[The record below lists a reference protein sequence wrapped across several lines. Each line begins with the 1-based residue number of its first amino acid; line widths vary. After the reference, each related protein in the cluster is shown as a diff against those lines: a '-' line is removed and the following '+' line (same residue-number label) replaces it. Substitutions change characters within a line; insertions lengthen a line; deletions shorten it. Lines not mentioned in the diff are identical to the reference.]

1 MTEWL
6 HLPRQVHA
14 TSPHGK
20 AGPFLFRMTDRSP
33 ATTVGQAGESAL
45 IERIRARAGVAAPWI
60 AIGIGDDAAAIVPDR
75 NRHIIVTTDS
85 LIEDVH
91 FRRAWTT
98 PRAIGHKALA
108 VNLSDLAAMGATP
121 RACLL
126 SLALPPSFPLDE
138 FEALID
144 GLTSLAARTGAPL
157 AGGNLTRSPGPVVVD
172 VTAIGSAHPRR
183 LLTRRGGRPGD
194 LLFVSGRVGSAAAGL
209 AMLETADRDALT
221 TGERACVERFET
233 PEPRL
238 RMGRA
243 AAFSRAVTA
252 CIDLSDGLAD
262 AVRQLAEASR
272 TGAELRAASLPI
284 DDGAIQW
291 AKRTGGDALASTL
304 SGGEDYELLFA
315 VSPRRRRSFLGA
327 MRRCPDIPVSHIGE
341 LTRPGEPCLVDGTE
355 RTPLPRGFRH
365 F

>member
-1 MTEWL
+1 
-6 HLPRQVHA
+6 
-14 TSPHGK
+14 
-20 AGPFLFRMTDRSP
+20 MTDRSP

-45 IERIRARAGVAAPWI
+45 IDRIRSRTGAAAPWI

-75 NRHIIVTTDS
+75 NRHIVVTTDS

-91 FRRAWTT
+91 FRRAWTA

-126 SLALPPSFPLDE
+126 SLALPASFPLDD
-138 FEALID
+138 FDQLID

-183 LLTRRGGRPGD
+183 ILTRRGGRPGD
-194 LLFVSGRVGSAAAGL
+194 LLFVSGRVGGAAAGL
-209 AMLETADRDALT
+209 AMLETGAGDSRDTLT
-221 TGERACVERFET
+221 TAERGCLERFET

-262 AVRQLAEASR
+262 AVRQLAAASG
-272 TGAELRAASLPI
+272 TGADLRAGSLPI
-284 DDGAIQW
+284 DPGATQW
-291 AKRTGGDALASTL
+291 AERHRGNALSSTL

-327 MRRCPDIPVSHIGE
+327 MRRCPDVPVSHIGE
-341 LTRPGEPCLVDGTE
+341 LTRPGEPCLVNGDE

>member
-1 MTEWL
+1 
-6 HLPRQVHA
+6 
-14 TSPHGK
+14 
-20 AGPFLFRMTDRSP
+20 MTDRST

-45 IERIRARAGVAAPWI
+45 IDRIRSRAGVGAPWI

-75 NRHIIVTTDS
+75 NRHIVVTTDS

-91 FRRAWTT
+91 FRRAWTA

-126 SLALPPSFPLDE
+126 SLALPTSFPLDE
-138 FEALID
+138 FDDLID

-183 LLTRRGGRPGD
+183 ILTRRGGRPGD
-194 LLFVSGRVGSAAAGL
+194 LLFVSGRVGGAAAGL
-209 AMLETADRDALT
+209 AMLETAEQRDALT
-221 TGERACVERFET
+221 TAERGCLERFET

-238 RMGRA
+238 RMGRL

-262 AVRQLAEASR
+262 AVRQLAEASG
-272 TGAELRAASLPI
+272 TGAELRAGSLPI
-284 DDGAIQW
+284 DEGAIQW
-291 AKRTGGDALASTL
+291 AERRGGDALSATL

-327 MRRCPDIPVSHIGE
+327 MRRCPDVPVSHIGE
-341 LTRPGEPCLVDGTE
+341 LTRPGELCLVNGAE

>member
-1 MTEWL
+1 
-6 HLPRQVHA
+6 
-14 TSPHGK
+14 
-20 AGPFLFRMTDRSP
+20 MTDRSP

-45 IERIRARAGVAAPWI
+45 IDRIRSRTGAAAPWI

-75 NRHIIVTTDS
+75 NRHIVVTTDS

-91 FRRAWTT
+91 FRRAWTA

-126 SLALPPSFPLDE
+126 SLALPASFPLDD
-138 FEALID
+138 FDQLID

-183 LLTRRGGRPGD
+183 ILTRRGGRPGD
-194 LLFVSGRVGSAAAGL
+194 LLFVSGRVGGAAAGL
-209 AMLETADRDALT
+209 AMLETVERNALGTAGRRDALT
-221 TGERACVERFET
+221 PAERGCLERLET

-238 RMGRA
+238 RMGHA

-262 AVRQLAEASR
+262 AVRQLAEASG
-272 TGAELRAASLPI
+272 TGAELRAGSLPI

-291 AKRTGGDALASTL
+291 AQRSGGDALSSTL

-327 MRRCPDIPVSHIGE
+327 MRRCPDVPVSHIGE
-341 LTRPGEPCLVDGTE
+341 LTRPGEPCLVNGDE